1 MILKKFRLN
10 LNVYIVKI
18 ILQNLMSIIHS
29 SVLNIMHV
37 MTANYKNNQIYV
49 LFVKNKNKKITIK

>member
-1 MILKKFRLN
+1 MILKKFQLN

-18 ILQNLMSIIHS
+18 ILQNLISIIHS

-49 LFVKNKNKKITIK
+49 LFVKNKNKKMTIK